1 MPDKYGRMTQEE
13 KAQAK
18 TKLDNSQRE
27 RQFKVAQSKNGGGPK
42 APEKTHLPSAGDA
55 LNSPAGAVRQGVKHF
70 QEESATE
77 ASKQADD
84 KAAWDKAKAENK
96 ARHEANKG
104 VDSKYSKN
112 PDLLANPEDAAKAAQ
127 NGNALEKTD
136 EQWRAMGEDPKDH
149 PQQAYDPGD
158 TDGDGIQVSK
168 ETGNDKPGDPIKPK
182 IGSDDPFKDTK
193 AAWKHLTDV
202 FGDKVSAL
210 QAELENRLGEQLTP
224 TERETGN
231 PFAGDDVPESKEMS
245 LDDVKQV
252 AENTKNDA
260 TAVLK
265 GAGDVGS
272 AALDL
277 GGAAAKDTGNAI
289 VDGMGID
296 RKAVTDTGRTLAG
309 LSGLFSSDDSGN
321 SKVPD
326 SNWKPKSINELFRG
340 N

>member
-13 KAQAK
+13 KSQAK
-18 TKLDNSQRE
+18 ARLDDSQRE

-42 APEKTHLPSAGDA
+42 APEKTSLPSAGEA
-55 LNSPAGAVRQGVKHF
+55 LDSPAGAVRQGVKHF
-70 QEESATE
+70 QEETATE
-77 ASKQADD
+77 APKQAAE

-104 VDSKYSKN
+104 VKSKYADN
-112 PDLLANPEDAAKAAQ
+112 PDLLARSDEAARAAQ
-127 NGNALEKTD
+127 DGNALEKTD
-136 EQWRAMGEDPKDH
+136 DQWRAMGEDPKDH
-149 PQQAYDPGD
+149 PHQAYDPGD
-158 TDGDGIQVSK
+158 TDGDGIEVSK
-168 ETGNDKPGDPIKPK
+168 ETGNDKPGDPIVPDK
-182 IGSDDPFKDTK
+182 SQDDPFKDTK

-210 QAELENRLGEQLTP
+210 QAELEGRLGDQLTP

-231 PFAGDDVPESKEMS
+231 PFAGNDVPTSKEMT
-245 LDDVKQV
+245 LDDVKKV
-252 AENTKNDA
+252 SENAKNDA

-296 RKAVTDTGRTLAG
+296 RKAVADTGKTLAG
-309 LSGLFSSDDSGN
+309 LSGLFSSGDSGN

-326 SNWKPKSINELFRG
+326 SNWEPKSINDLFKG

>member
-13 KAQAK
+13 KVQAK

-42 APEKTHLPSAGDA
+42 APEKTNLPSAEDA
-55 LNSPAGAVRQGVKHF
+55 LDSPAGAVRQGVKHF
-70 QEESATE
+70 QEEAATE
-77 ASKQADD
+77 ASKQAAD

-104 VDSKYSKN
+104 VESKYSKN

-168 ETGNDKPGDPIKPK
+168 ETGNDKPGDPIKPET
-182 IGSDDPFKDTK
+182 GSDDPFKDTK

-231 PFAGDDVPESKEMS
+231 PFAGDDVPASKEMS
-245 LDDVKQV
+245 LDDVKQI

-296 RKAVTDTGRTLAG
+296 RKAVTNTGRTLAG

-326 SNWKPKSINELFRG
+326 SNWKPKSINELFKG

>member
-1 MPDKYGRMTQEE
+1 MPDKYGRMTDEE
-13 KAQAK
+13 KSQAK
-18 TKLDNSQRE
+18 ARLDNSQRE
-27 RQFKVAQSKNGGGPK
+27 RQFKIAQSKNGGGPK
-42 APEKTHLPSAGDA
+42 APEKTSLPTAGDA
-55 LNSPAGAVRQGVKHF
+55 LDSPAGAVKQGVKHF
-70 QEESATE
+70 QEEATTE
-77 ASKQADD
+77 ASKQAAE
-84 KAAWDKAKAENK
+84 KAGWDRAKAENK

-104 VDSKYSKN
+104 VQSKYSKN
-112 PDLLANPEDAAKAAQ
+112 PDLLANPEDAARAAQ

-158 TDGDGIQVSK
+158 TDGDGIEVSK
-168 ETGNDKPGDPIKPK
+168 ETGNDKPGDPLVPDK
-182 IGSDDPFKDTK
+182 SQDDPFKDTK

-210 QAELENRLGEQLTP
+210 QAELENRIGEQLTP
-224 TERETGN
+224 TDRETGN
-231 PFAGDDVPESKEMS
+231 PFAGDDVPESKEMT

-252 AENTKNDA
+252 GENTKNDA
-260 TAVLK
+260 AAVLK

-277 GGAAAKDTGNAI
+277 GSAAAKDSGNAI
-289 VDGMGID
+289 VDGMGLDKGAI
-296 RKAVTDTGRTLAG
+296 ADTGRTLAG
-309 LSGLFSSDDSGN
+309 LSGLFSSGDSGN

-326 SNWKPKSINELFRG
+326 SNWKPKSINELFKG

>member
-13 KAQAK
+13 KTQAK
-18 TKLDNSQRE
+18 NKLDNSQRE

-42 APEKTHLPSAGDA
+42 APEKTRLPSAGDA
-55 LNSPAGAVRQGVKHF
+55 LDSPAGAVRQGVKHF

-77 ASKQADD
+77 ASKQAAD

-104 VDSKYSKN
+104 VESKYSKN

-168 ETGNDKPGDPIKPK
+168 ETGNDKPGDPIKPET
-182 IGSDDPFKDTK
+182 GSEDPFKDTK

-224 TERETGN
+224 TDRETGN
-231 PFAGDDVPESKEMS
+231 PFAGDDVPASKEMS

-296 RKAVTDTGRTLAG
+296 RKAAASTGKTLAG
-309 LSGLFSSDDSGN
+309 LSGLFSSSDSGN
-321 SKVPD
+321 DKVPD
-326 SNWKPKSINELFRG
+326 SNWKPKSISELFKG

>member
-13 KAQAK
+13 KSQAK
-18 TKLDNSQRE
+18 SRLDNSQRE

-42 APEKTHLPSAGDA
+42 APEKTSLPSAGEA
-55 LNSPAGAVRQGVKHF
+55 LDSPAGAVRQGVKHF
-70 QEESATE
+70 QEETATE
-77 ASKQADD
+77 APKQAAE

-104 VDSKYSKN
+104 VKSKYADN
-112 PDLLANPEDAAKAAQ
+112 PDLLARPDEAARAAQ
-127 NGNALEKTD
+127 DGNALEKTD
-136 EQWRAMGEDPKDH
+136 DQWRAMGEDPKDH

-158 TDGDGIQVSK
+158 TDGDGIEVSK
-168 ETGNDKPGDPIKPK
+168 ETGNDKPGDPIVPDK
-182 IGSDDPFKDTK
+182 SQDDPFKDTK

-210 QAELENRLGEQLTP
+210 QSELEGRLGDQLTP

-231 PFAGDDVPESKEMS
+231 PFAGNDVPASKEMT
-245 LDDVKQV
+245 LDDVKEV
-252 AENTKNDA
+252 SENAKNDA

-296 RKAVTDTGRTLAG
+296 RKAVADTGKTLAG
-309 LSGLFSSDDSGN
+309 LSGLFSSSDSGN

-326 SNWKPKSINELFRG
+326 SNWKPKTINELFKG